1 MLGHLVVVGAV
12 LFLAIARVLEGVG
25 IGDVDGALE

>member
-12 LFLAIARVLEGVG
+12 VFLAIAGMLEGVG
-25 IGDVDGALE
+25 IGDMDGALE